1 MARVSSFNFHRT
13 AVWPAALAPLWR
25 LSGLIIVAMMNHGCV
40 VIAKS
45 SRRSQTWTRVPTTRI
60 LICTDVFR
68 FKYSPFLSF
77 FSPDTMRPRPS
88 RTIYPSTKLTAD
100 NAGELELTSHHRAV
114 ASAASIVQHR
124 PPDSPASITVKPMPP
139 NSDNA
144 PAPSLM
150 PSDLVPARTS
160 FNKPPSVLTLN
171 DDCDGV
177 LNSKKAKTQAR
188 PDTDT
193 DTGMHSDVEVM
204 DIDDVDD
211 PHDETLNKTDPT
223 ADIKAFFTA
232 LPRVA
237 GQAKQRM
244 SCNLCA

>member
-1 MARVSSFNFHRT
+1 
-13 AVWPAALAPLWR
+13 
-25 LSGLIIVAMMNHGCV
+25 
-40 VIAKS
+40 
-45 SRRSQTWTRVPTTRI
+45 
-60 LICTDVFR
+60 
-68 FKYSPFLSF
+68 
-77 FSPDTMRPRPS
+77 
-88 RTIYPSTKLTAD
+88 
-100 NAGELELTSHHRAV
+100 
-114 ASAASIVQHR
+114 
-124 PPDSPASITVKPMPP
+124 MPP

-160 FNKPPSVLTLN
+160 CKRPHDVAVNKPPSVLTLN

-232 LPRVA
+232 LPRVP

-244 SCNLCA
+244 SCNLCAQGLGCVKQDKILTNEHTTFRRHAASLHSIECR